1 MWMKLIYLD
10 SSWSMA
16 KPLGHV
22 RLLTTITIRCDPSIP
37 ARSIY
42 YKNININVIH
52 AKGLTKYKIWA
63 PLAFGPSP

>member
-1 MWMKLIYLD
+1 
-10 SSWSMA
+10 MA

-52 AKGLTKYKIWA
+52 AKGLTKYKI
-63 PLAFGPSP
+63 